1 MGAAALDQLGDEE
14 IVKRVLIGNTDAF
27 DTLVLRYQDR
37 VYNLLVRMSGS
48 EAAAEDL
55 AQETFLKAYRALASF
70 RQGSAFYTWLFRIAA
85 NSAFTRRRTEGR
97 RKAHEGV
104 SLDGGGDEGSGDE
117 EKDGGLKTKLADRD
131 QPEPGA
137 NMEREALRQ
146 RIQEGLAEL
155 DANDR
160 DVIVL
165 RDIEGLDYDAIAEV
179 LKITR
184 AAVKSRLHRARLEL
198 AKKLKDLKPD

>member
-1 MGAAALDQLGDEE
+1 
-14 IVKRVLIGNTDAF
+14 
-27 DTLVLRYQDR
+27 
-37 VYNLLVRMSGS
+37 
-48 EAAAEDL
+48 
-55 AQETFLKAYRALASF
+55 
-70 RQGSAFYTWLFRIAA
+70 
-85 NSAFTRRRTEGR
+85 
-97 RKAHEGV
+97 
-104 SLDGGGDEGSGDE
+104 
-117 EKDGGLKTKLADRD
+117 
-131 QPEPGA
+131 
-137 NMEREALRQ
+137 MEREALRQ

-155 DANDR
+155 DSNDR